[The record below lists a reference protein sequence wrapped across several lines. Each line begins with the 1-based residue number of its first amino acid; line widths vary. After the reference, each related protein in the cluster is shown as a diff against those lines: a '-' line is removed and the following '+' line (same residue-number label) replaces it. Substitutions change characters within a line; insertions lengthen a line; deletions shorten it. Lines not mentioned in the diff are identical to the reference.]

1 VADTRRARRLSL
13 DDQIELVLP
22 TGSRSRRFA
31 QAGLVV
37 WAAIGVA
44 LLVGIAFIL
53 LARLTGLL
61 PYLVVA
67 GVVVLV
73 LSPLVNGLV
82 RLRVP
87 RQIAATATFAAAA
100 VATPAVAPFVV
111 RAFVHQLTSLLEHK
125 AQALQRG
132 GLVHRLVVS
141 HNSLLHSIGTKVTKW
156 VAEHQSRAPE
166 YLGNMA
172 VALARASV
180 VILLGSL
187 LGYLLLVWRPQVGRF
202 TLLLFP
208 PQRRQ
213 TVQDLIT
220 EMGRIVSGYVRARFI
235 VSSVV
240 GGLATIGLWAFGMPF
255 WLVLGFWVG
264 LANLIPTLGA
274 YIGGAPVVVVA
285 LLTKPPA
292 YVLVP
297 VVVMMLSHAVDG
309 FILSPLVLKETTDLH
324 PVVVLLAVIAGAE
337 VAGLY
342 GVLAAI
348 PVAGIVQYL
357 ARRWIKPLVFGPDPM
372 APVPIAPERLPEDPA
387 GEVAAEP
394 GPPDDP
400 DRTD

>member
-1 VADTRRARRLSL
+1 VADTRRDGRLSL
-13 DDQIELVLP
+13 ADQIDIVLP
-22 TGSRSRRFA
+22 SGSRSRWFA

-37 WAAIGVA
+37 WAAIGIA
-44 LLVGIAFIL
+44 LLVGVAFML

-73 LSPLVNGLV
+73 LSPVVKGLE
-82 RLRVP
+82 RLRIP

-100 VATPAVAPFVV
+100 VATPAVAPFIVK
-111 RAFVHQLTSLLEHK
+111 AFVHQLTSLLEHK
-125 AQALQRG
+125 AEALQRG
-132 GLVHRLVVS
+132 GLVNNLVAS
-141 HNSLLHSIGTKVTKW
+141 HNSALHSVGVSITKW

-187 LGYLLLVWRPQVGRF
+187 LGYLLLVWRPEVGRF
-202 TLLLFP
+202 TLLLVP

-235 VSSVV
+235 VSAVV
-240 GGLATIGLWAFGMPF
+240 GGLATIGLWAVGMPF

-274 YIGGAPVVVVA
+274 YIGGAPVVLVA

-292 YVLVP
+292 FVLVP
-297 VVVMMLSHAVDG
+297 VIVMIGSHMVDG

-324 PVVVLLAVIAGAE
+324 PVIVLLAVIAGAE

-348 PVAGIVQYL
+348 PVAGIVQFMV
-357 ARRWIKPLVFGPDPM
+357 RRWIKPLVFGPEPM
-372 APVPIAPERLPEDPA
+372 APVPISPEPLPQDPY
-387 GEVAAEP
+387 GEVAAES